1 MTTDD
6 PRAGAGFADWR
17 WTDGAE
23 AGAHARA
30 VKRVLA
36 RQITDAMH
44 AQGITKLEMA
54 RRMGTSRTHLDRLLD
69 PANDRV
75 QLDTIQRAAAAIGRR
90 LRVELA

>member
-1 MTTDD
+1 MTTGR
-6 PRAGAGFADWR
+6 PGIGAGFADWL
-17 WTDGAE
+17 WEEGAE
-23 AGAHARA
+23 AAANARA

-36 RQITDAMH
+36 RQITDAMR
-44 AQGITKLEMA
+44 AQGVTKLEMA

-69 PANDRV
+69 PSNDRV

>member
-1 MTTDD
+1 MITGR
-6 PRAGAGFADWR
+6 PRTGAEFADWFR
-17 WTDGAE
+17 EDATE
-23 AGAHARA
+23 ADARA

-36 RQITDAMH
+36 RQISEAMQ
-44 AQGITKLEMA
+44 AQRITKLEMA

>member
-6 PRAGAGFADWR
+6 PRAEAGFADWL
-17 WTDGAE
+17 WNEGPEAE
-23 AGAHARA
+23 VQARA
-30 VKRVLA
+30 VKRTLA
-36 RQITDAMH
+36 RQIVEAME
-44 AQGITKLEMA
+44 AQRITKLEMA